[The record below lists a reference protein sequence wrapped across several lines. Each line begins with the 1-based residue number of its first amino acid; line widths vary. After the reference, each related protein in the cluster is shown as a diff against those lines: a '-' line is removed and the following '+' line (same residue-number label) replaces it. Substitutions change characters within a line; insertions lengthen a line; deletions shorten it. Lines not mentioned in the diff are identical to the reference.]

1 MLCLCV
7 SESVEETLLL
17 LRVLDSLRSEDM
29 KVFQRLLSLQSDPI
43 PISRLEAA
51 DRTRTVDLMVQQY
64 HSEGAKQVTEE
75 ILRTM
80 NYNQLADQLQRS

>member
-1 MLCLCV
+1 MCV
-7 SESVEETLLL
+7 SELVDGTLLL
-17 LRVLDSLRSEDM
+17 LSVLDSLGLEDL
-29 KVFQRLLSLQSDPI
+29 KFFQRLLSLQSDPI
-43 PISRLEAA
+43 PVCRLEAA

-64 HSEGAKQVTEE
+64 HIEGAKQVTEE

>member
-1 MLCLCV
+1 MSVCV
-7 SESVEETLLL
+7 SESVDETLLL
-17 LRVLDSLRSEDM
+17 LRVLDSLGSEDI
-29 KVFQRLLSLQSDPI
+29 KFFQRLLSLQSDPI

-64 HSEGAKQVTEE
+64 CSEGAKQVTEE

-80 NYNQLADQLQRS
+80 NYKQLADQLQRS